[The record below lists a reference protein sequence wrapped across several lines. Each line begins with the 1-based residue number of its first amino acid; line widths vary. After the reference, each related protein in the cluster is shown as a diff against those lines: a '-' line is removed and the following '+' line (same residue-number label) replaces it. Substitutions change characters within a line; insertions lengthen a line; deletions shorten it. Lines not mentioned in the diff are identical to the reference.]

1 MRLGAR
7 LRDLRYELRYDL
19 RYELRGEKT
28 SARM

>member
-7 LRDLRYELRYDL
+7 LRELRYDL